1 MYSKIIGW
9 FRLCKQ
15 SIKGKWNYKKNE
27 KAKEKKLL
35 FKIVNENKKI
45 RERVANTR
53 NVIKKKRSWIYHVS
67 KKCISNKEG
76 REKKTKQWNFTTKRV
91 KNIEKF
97 DNLSFITDMPKICQ
111 LREVLF
117 W

>member
-1 MYSKIIGW
+1 MYSEIIGW

-27 KAKEKKLL
+27 KAKEKNLL

-53 NVIKKKRSWIYHVS
+53 NVIKKKDHEFIMSQKNVS
-67 KKCISNKEG
+67 VVKKEG
-76 REKKTKQWNFTTKRV
+76 RRKPNNETLLQK
-91 KNIEKF
+91 E
-97 DNLSFITDMPKICQ
+97 
-111 LREVLF
+111 
-117 W
+117 